1 MKQVKFLLVALMA
14 ILMGAS
20 VTSCMKGDDN
30 TIYTRPAF
38 AKCINSFPPTFALAD
53 GQKLVLSNSSLL
65 SINEGE
71 IYFFYYE
78 FDSAQQN
85 PSSPSLNVTLYN
97 NNAPTSITAK
107 SSEGPSNA
115 SEFTKANAA
124 LYVFNGQLNGEAI
137 QPAILFS
144 NEYLLAPVVYWVKV
158 ESTEEKQKEE
168 LDKHSFVLT
177 YDDTAIKA
185 GDTELVMTLNHVI
198 NDAPLGEGE
207 TPVVRDKYTST
218 YKAYN
223 LSNAMY
229 AFQSIAGNKPIKITI
244 KAQTNSSKNSLDQA
258 VEQKWEYTI
267 KE

>member
-14 ILMGAS
+14 VLMS
-20 VTSCMKGDDN
+20 VSVSSCMKGDDN
-30 TIYTRPAF
+30 TIYTSPAF
-38 AKCINSFPPTFALAD
+38 AKCINSYPPTFELSD

-85 PSSPSLNVTLYN
+85 PTSPSLNVTLYN
-97 NNAPTSITAK
+97 NSTPVSLNSK
-107 SSEGPSNA
+107 SSEGPTNST
-115 SEFTKANAA
+115 EFTKANAP
-124 LYVFNGQLNGEAI
+124 LYIFNGYTNNEKI
-137 QPAILFS
+137 QPAIAFS
-144 NEYLLAPVVYWVKV
+144 NSYLIVPVLYWVKE

-168 LDKHSFVLT
+168 FEKHSFIVT
-177 YDDTAIKA
+177 YDDATIKA
-185 GDTELVMTLNHVI
+185 GDTEFVMTLNHVI

-207 TPVVRDKYTST
+207 KPVVRNKYTSI

-223 LSNAMY
+223 LSSAMY
-229 AFQSIAGNKPIKITI
+229 AFQSKAGNKPTKITV
-244 KAQTNSSKNSLDQA
+244 KAQTNSSENSLEGA